1 MSVAAV
7 APLAGPILDF
17 ALQIAKWIDE
27 GLDDEEIQKRM
38 ADPSGV
44 GADMLKRVRERRE
57 IGERLLGRAPR
68 P

>member
-1 MSVAAV
+1 MSIAAV
-7 APLAGPILDF
+7 APLVGPILDF

-44 GADMLKRVRERRE
+44 GADMLKRVRERRA
-57 IGERLLGRAPR
+57 IGERLLGREPG
-68 P
+68 